1 MKEIRFFLKK
11 KKYNRQI
18 VEALI
23 LTKKNKNEINICDYG
38 GSLGSLYFQNK
49 DALKM
54 KIKWSVIDLKKVVK
68 FGKKNMTT
76 NSLVFFNFIKEMK
89 KLRSPNTLLISG
101 FIQYVNNPFK
111 MLSSMLKD
119 GNFEFIIID
128 RVYFLS
134 DNKSNTLVTIQYVDK
149 DL

>member
-1 MKEIRFFLKK
+1 
-11 KKYNRQI
+11 
-18 VEALI
+18 
-23 LTKKNKNEINICDYG
+23 
-38 GSLGSLYFQNK
+38 
-49 DALKM
+49 
-54 KIKWSVIDLKKVVK
+54 
-68 FGKKNMTT
+68 
-76 NSLVFFNFIKEMK
+76 MK

-149 DL
+149 RIYDSSYPCTLFNYNSFMSEIKNLKYELVKDWNSFDKTKGIPNFSKGFV

>member
-1 MKEIRFFLKK
+1 MKEIRFFLK

-54 KIKWSVIDLKKVVK
+54 KIKWSVID
-68 FGKKNMTT
+68 
-76 NSLVFFNFIKEMK
+76 
-89 KLRSPNTLLISG
+89 
-101 FIQYVNNPFK
+101 
-111 MLSSMLKD
+111 
-119 GNFEFIIID
+119 
-128 RVYFLS
+128 
-134 DNKSNTLVTIQYVDK
+134 
-149 DL
+149 